1 MIKLSVMYP
10 KTDDLKFDMAYY
22 RETHVPMVRRLIGS
36 RLKGFSLDQAVAGQ
50 NLPTP
55 YAVIAHLLFESLEVM
70 QSVLQEHGP
79 ALTADIPSYT
89 NAQAVIQVS
98 ETS

>member
-1 MIKLSVMYP
+1 MIRLSVMYP

-22 RETHVPMVRRLIGS
+22 RDTHIPMMRRLIGS
-36 RLKGFSLDQAVAGQ
+36 RLKEFSLDQAVTGQ

-55 YAVIAHLLFESLEVM
+55 YAVIAHLLFESVEIMQAALE
-70 QSVLQEHGP
+70 EHGP
-79 ALTADIPSYT
+79 ALMADIPHYT
-89 NAQAVIQVS
+89 NVQAVIQVS